1 MHIDEAPRDK
11 HERESVWQIGPLLV
25 KADVADTRSIEAMRA
40 SMQTPTLV
48 PLNSEAKDL
57 PEKAVW
63 DPSIDY

>member
-11 HERESVWQIGPLLV
+11 HERESVWQIGPLPV
-25 KADVADTRSIEAMRA
+25 HRSDAP